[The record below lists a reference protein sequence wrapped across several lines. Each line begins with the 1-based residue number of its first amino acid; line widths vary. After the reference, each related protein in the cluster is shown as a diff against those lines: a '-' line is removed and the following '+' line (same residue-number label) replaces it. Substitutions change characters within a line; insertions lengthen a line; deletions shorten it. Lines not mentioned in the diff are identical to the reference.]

1 MAIKGGFSAAS
12 LRLLTV
18 QAHEVLAAYEGLG
31 GFVYMLCI
39 APWEVPDF
47 DPLGADLA
55 ALLELE
61 RELTTP
67 DGLVLTDGR
76 YIIEARKP

>member
-1 MAIKGGFSAAS
+1 
-12 LRLLTV
+12 
-18 QAHEVLAAYEGLG
+18 
-31 GFVYMLCI
+31 MLCI